1 MADILLLDNIDS
13 FTYNLADQLRS
24 NGHNVVIYRNHIP
37 AQTLIER
44 LATMSNPV
52 LMLSPGPGVP
62 SEAGCM
68 PELLTRLRGKLP
80 IIGICLGH
88 QAIVEAYGGY
98 VGQAGEILHGKA
110 SSIEHD
116 GQAGEILHGKA
127 SSIEHDGQAMFAG
140 LTNPL
145 PVARY
150 HSLVGSNIPAG
161 LTINAHFNG
170 MVMAVRHDADRV
182 CGFQFHPE
190 SILTT
195 QGARLLEQ
203 TLAWAQQKLEPA
215 NTLQPILEKLYQAQT
230 LSQQE
235 SHQLFSAVVRG
246 ELKPEQLAAA
256 LVSMK
261 IRGEHPNEIAGA
273 ATALLENAAPF
284 PRPDYLFA
292 DIVGTGGDGSNSIN
306 ISTASAFVAAACG
319 LKVAKHGNRS
329 VSSKSGSSDL
339 LAAFGINLD
348 MNADKSRQ
356 ALDELGVCFLFAPK
370 YHTGFRHAMPV
381 RQQLKTR
388 TLFNVLGPLINPAHP
403 PLALIGVY
411 SPELVLPIAET
422 LRVLGYQR
430 AAVVHSGGMDEVS
443 LHAPTIVA
451 ELHDGEIKS
460 YQLTAEDFG
469 LTPYHQ
475 EQLAGGT
482 PEENRDILTRLLQ
495 GKGDAAHEAAVAANV
510 AMLMRL
516 HGHED
521 LQANAQTVLE
531 VLRSGSAYDRVT
543 ALAARG

>member
-13 FTYNLADQLRS
+13 FTWNLVDQLRAS
-24 NGHNVVIYRNHIP
+24 GHSVVVYRNHVP

-44 LATMSNPV
+44 LATMDNPV
-52 LMLSPGPGVP
+52 LMLSPGPGAP

-116 GQAGEILHGKA
+116 N
-127 SSIEHDGQAMFAG
+127 QAMFTG
-140 LTNPL
+140 LPNPL

-161 LTINAHFNG
+161 LTVNASFNG

-182 CGFQFHPE
+182 VGFQFHPE
-190 SILTT
+190 SILTSH
-195 QGARLLEQ
+195 GARLLEQ
-203 TLAWAQQKLEPA
+203 TLEWALKKQEPA

-230 LSQQE
+230 LSRHE
-235 SHQLFSAVVRG
+235 SHQLFSGVVHG
-246 ELKPEQLAAA
+246 EVKPEQLAAA

-261 IRGEHPNEIAGA
+261 VRGEHPQEIAGA
-273 ATALLENAAPF
+273 ASALLENAAPF
-284 PRPDYLFA
+284 PRPDYSFA

-319 LKVAKHGNRS
+319 LKIAKHGNRS

-348 MNADKSRQ
+348 MNAEKSRE

-422 LRVLGYQR
+422 LRVLGYTR

-443 LHAPTIVA
+443 LHAPTVVA
-451 ELHDGEIKS
+451 ELKEGEITS
-460 YQLTAEDFG
+460 YQLTCADFG
-469 LTPYHQ
+469 LTSYRQ

-495 GKGDAAHEAAVAANV
+495 GKGEVAHEAAVAANV
-510 AMLMRL
+510 AMLLRL

-521 LQANAQTVLE
+521 LKINARRVLD
-531 VLRSGSAYDRVT
+531 VLHSGAAYDLVT

>member
-1 MADILLLDNIDS
+1 MENVIVLDFGGQYNQLIARRVREFNVYCELLPYTTPLEKILEKKPIGII
-13 FTYNLADQLRS
+13 FT
-24 NGHNVVIYRNHIP
+24 GGP
-37 AQTLIER
+37 ASVFEENAPTVEK
-44 LATMSNPV
+44 A
-52 LMLSPGPGVP
+52 ML
-62 SEAGCM
+62 EAGI
-68 PELLTRLRGKLP
+68 P
-80 IIGICLGH
+80 ILGICYGCQLMAHLSGGKVGVGPREYGKQIMTVKNSPLFKDIPTDSQCWMSH
-88 QAIVEAYGGY
+88 TCYVEE
-98 VGQAGEILHGKA
+98 VPAGFTVTA
-110 SSIEHD
+110 TT
-116 GQAGEILHGKA
+116 A
-127 SSIEHDGQAMFAG
+127 
-140 LTNPL
+140 TC
-145 PVARY
+145 PVA
-150 HSLVGSNIPAG
+150 A
-161 LTINAHFNG
+161 
-170 MVMAVRHDADRV
+170 MANPEKNLY
-182 CGFQFHPE
+182 GFQFHPE

-203 TLAWAQQKLEPA
+203 TLAWALQKLEHT
-215 NTLQPILEKLYQAQT
+215 NTLQPILEKLYQAET

-261 IRGEHPNEIAGA
+261 VRGESPQEIAGA

-284 PRPDYLFA
+284 PRPDYPFA

-329 VSSKSGSSDL
+329 VSSRSGSSDL

-348 MNADKSRQ
+348 MNAERSRE
-356 ALDELGVCFLFAPK
+356 ALDDLGVCFLFAPK

-443 LHAPTIVA
+443 LHAPTLVA
-451 ELHDGEIKS
+451 ELRDGEILS
-460 YQLTAEDFG
+460 YQLEAADFG

-475 EQLAGGT
+475 EALAGGT

-495 GKGDAAHEAAVAANV
+495 GKGEVAHEAAVAANV

-516 HGHED
+516 HGEED
-521 LQANAQTVLE
+521 LKANVQKVLD
-531 VLRSGSAYDRVT
+531 VLRSGAAYDRVT

>member
-1 MADILLLDNIDS
+1 MAEILLLDNNDS
-13 FTYNLADQLRS
+13 FTWNLADLLRT
-24 NGHNVVIYRNHIP
+24 NGHSVVVYRNHLP
-37 AQTLIER
+37 AQLLIDR
-44 LATMSNPV
+44 LAIMKNPL
-52 LMLSPGPGVP
+52 LMLSPGPGAP
-62 SEAGCM
+62 SGAGCM
-68 PELLTRLRGKLP
+68 PELLTRIRGRLP
-80 IIGICLGH
+80 VIGICLGH

-98 VGQAGEILHGKA
+98 VGQAGEIFHARA
-110 SSIEHD
+110 SAIEHD
-116 GQAGEILHGKA
+116 GE
-127 SSIEHDGQAMFAG
+127 AMFAG
-140 LTNPL
+140 LANPL

-150 HSLVGSNIPAG
+150 HSLVGSDIPAG

-203 TLAWAQQKLEPA
+203 TLAWALQQQEHSDKM
-215 NTLQPILEKLYQAQT
+215 QQILEKLYQART

-235 SHQLFSAVVRG
+235 SHRLFCAVVRG

-261 IRGEHPNEIAGA
+261 IRGEQPHEIAGA
-273 ATALLENAAPF
+273 ASALLENAAPF

-329 VSSKSGSSDL
+329 VSSRSGSSDL
-339 LAAFGINLD
+339 LAALGINLD
-348 MNADKSRQ
+348 MNADQSRQ
-356 ALDELGVCFLFAPK
+356 SLDESGICFLFAPK
-370 YHTGFRHAMPV
+370 YHAGFRHAMPV

-388 TLFNVLGPLINPAHP
+388 TLFNLLGPLINPAHP

-411 SPELVLPIAET
+411 SPELARPIAET

-443 LHAPTIVA
+443 LHAPVMVA
-451 ELHDGEIKS
+451 ELRDGGITH
-460 YQLTAEDFG
+460 YQLSADDFG

-475 EQLAGGT
+475 QELTGGT
-482 PEENRDILTRLLQ
+482 PEENRDIVTRLLQ
-495 GKGDAAHEAAVAANV
+495 GKGEPAHEAAIAANV

-516 HGHED
+516 FGAED
-521 LQANAQTVLE
+521 LKANARNALA
-531 VLRSGSAYDRVT
+531 VLRSGSAWQQVL

>member
-1 MADILLLDNIDS
+1 
-13 FTYNLADQLRS
+13 
-24 NGHNVVIYRNHIP
+24 
-37 AQTLIER
+37 
-44 LATMSNPV
+44 
-52 LMLSPGPGVP
+52 
-62 SEAGCM
+62 
-68 PELLTRLRGKLP
+68 
-80 IIGICLGH
+80 
-88 QAIVEAYGGY
+88 
-98 VGQAGEILHGKA
+98 
-110 SSIEHD
+110 
-116 GQAGEILHGKA
+116 
-127 SSIEHDGQAMFAG
+127 MFAG

-195 QGARLLEQ
+195 GA
-203 TLAWAQQKLEPA
+203 LACWNKHWLGAAKLEPT

-348 MNADKSRQ
+348 MNADKSRR

-469 LTPYHQ
+469 LTLPPG
-475 EQLAGGT
+475 ATGRWNTGRK
-482 PEENRDILTRLLQ
+482 P
-495 GKGDAAHEAAVAANV
+495 
-510 AMLMRL
+510 
-516 HGHED
+516 
-521 LQANAQTVLE
+521 
-531 VLRSGSAYDRVT
+531 
-543 ALAARG
+543 

>member
-24 NGHNVVIYRNHIP
+24 NGHNVVIYRNSVP
-37 AQTLIER
+37 AQALIER
-44 LATMSNPV
+44 IGTMDNPV
-52 LMLSPGPGVP
+52 LMLSPGPGTP

-68 PELLTRLRGKLP
+68 PELLTRMRGKLP

-116 GQAGEILHGKA
+116 GQA
-127 SSIEHDGQAMFAG
+127 MFTG
-140 LTNPL
+140 LSNPL

-195 QGARLLEQ
+195 QGARLQKLEQ
-203 TLAWAQQKLEPA
+203 T
-215 NTLQPILEKLYQAQT
+215 NTLQPILEKLYQAET

-246 ELKPEQLAAA
+246 EVKPEQLAAA

-261 IRGEHPNEIAGA
+261 VRGEHPQEIAGA

-284 PRPDYLFA
+284 PRPDYPFA

-443 LHAPTIVA
+443 LHAPTVVA
-451 ELHDGEIKS
+451 ELSNGEIKS
-460 YQLTAEDFG
+460 YQLTAADFG

-495 GKGDAAHEAAVAANV
+495 GKGEAAHEAAVAANV

-516 HGHED
+516 HGRED
-521 LQANAQTVLE
+521 LKANAQQVIDVLH
-531 VLRSGSAYDRVT
+531 SGAAYDRVT

>member
-1 MADILLLDNIDS
+1 MW
-13 FTYNLADQLRS
+13 
-24 NGHNVVIYRNHIP
+24 IP
-37 AQTLIER
+37 
-44 LATMSNPV
+44 
-52 LMLSPGPGVP
+52 VP
-62 SEAGCM
+62 S
-68 PELLTRLRGKLP
+68 
-80 IIGICLGH
+80 
-88 QAIVEAYGGY
+88 
-98 VGQAGEILHGKA
+98 
-110 SSIEHD
+110 
-116 GQAGEILHGKA
+116 
-127 SSIEHDGQAMFAG
+127 
-140 LTNPL
+140 
-145 PVARY
+145 
-150 HSLVGSNIPAG
+150 
-161 LTINAHFNG
+161 
-170 MVMAVRHDADRV
+170 
-182 CGFQFHPE
+182 E

-195 QGARLLEQ
+195 RGARLLEQ

-411 SPELVLPIAET
+411 SPNWCCRLPKPCACWGINARRWCTAAGWMKFHYTRRQSLPNCMTAKLKAISSPQKT
-422 LRVLGYQR
+422 L
-430 AAVVHSGGMDEVS
+430 A
-443 LHAPTIVA
+443 
-451 ELHDGEIKS
+451 
-460 YQLTAEDFG
+460 
-469 LTPYHQ
+469 
-475 EQLAGGT
+475 
-482 PEENRDILTRLLQ
+482 
-495 GKGDAAHEAAVAANV
+495 
-510 AMLMRL
+510 
-516 HGHED
+516 
-521 LQANAQTVLE
+521 
-531 VLRSGSAYDRVT
+531 
-543 ALAARG
+543 